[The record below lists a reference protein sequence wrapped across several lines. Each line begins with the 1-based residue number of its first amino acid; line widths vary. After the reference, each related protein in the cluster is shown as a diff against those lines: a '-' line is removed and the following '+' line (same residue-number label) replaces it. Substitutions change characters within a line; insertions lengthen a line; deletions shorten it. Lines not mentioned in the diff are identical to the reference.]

1 MRFKFRSVAGK
12 AAVLVGLVFMFTTM
26 AQADYPTKP
35 VTLVAPYGPGGAS
48 DLAAR
53 TLSAVAPNYIGQPV
67 VVINRTGAG
76 GVVGSTFVARSKAD
90 GYTLLLSRV
99 GCNGV
104 APAINTKTPYT
115 WDGFTFLGLLELNPV
130 VYVVQ
135 SESPFKSLGDVVA
148 AIKKSPGKYSY
159 STSGPTTILNMGFQK
174 LLGDAGLASGAVKMI
189 PYKGGGGAKTALLGG
204 HVDFLCINLSTV
216 IDQVQAGKLRALAV
230 TTPERFQMI
239 PDVPTVK
246 EAGYPEL
253 EVIIGWSGLWG
264 PPKLPDDVVNRWT
277 AALQQVSKDKAWDK
291 MTRSLGSM
299 PYIKPPA
306 ETEAFVKKQFMV
318 YRELGEKLG
327 LLIK

>member
-1 MRFKFRSVAGK
+1 MKGKRFVVVIFAAL
-12 AAVLVGLVFMFTTM
+12 AAVALLGGIAF
-26 AQADYPTKP
+26 AEYPTKP

-53 TLSAVAPNYIGQPV
+53 SLAAVAPSYVKEPV
-67 VVINRTGAG
+67 VVVNRTGAG
-76 GVVGSTFVARSKAD
+76 GVVGSAVVARSKPN

-104 APAINTKTPYT
+104 APAINMKTPYT

-135 SESPFKSLGDVVA
+135 STSPFKSLKEAVE

-174 LLGDAGLASGAVKMI
+174 LLADADLPSSAVKMV

-216 IDQVQAGKLRALAV
+216 IDQIQAGKLRALAV
-230 TTPERFQMI
+230 TTPERFPMI
-239 PDVPTVK
+239 PEVPTVK
-246 EAGYPEL
+246 EAGFPDL
-253 EVIIGWSGLWG
+253 DVIIGWSGLWG
-264 PPKLPDDVVNRWT
+264 PPKLPANVVNVWT
-277 AALQQVSKDKAWDK
+277 EALQQVAKDKTWLK
-291 MTRSLGSM
+291 MTKSLGSL
-299 PYIKPPA
+299 PYIKSPE
-306 ETEAFVKKQFMV
+306 ETKAFVKKQFTV
-318 YRELGEKLG
+318 YRQLGEKLG
-327 LLIK
+327 LVIK